1 MDGQSNPAQ
10 FGAMSEQNSIERA
23 ELLKALN
30 ELLEAERA
38 GARVTLET
46 ANQIAGQDLAS
57 LVMDI
62 QHDEVRWC
70 KMLMTVIKSLEG
82 TPSQM
87 TGAFYDKAI
96 AIPEIPV
103 RLTFINRGQAW
114 VVRRLQSL
122 IPRIQDTRICKE
134 LEAMLNAHI
143 ENIERVENKL
153 ARPT

>member
-1 MDGQSNPAQ
+1 MNTQSNPAQ
-10 FGAMSEQNSIERA
+10 LGAMSEQNPIERA

-62 QHDEVRWC
+62 QHDEIRWC
-70 KMLMTVIKSLEG
+70 RMLMTAIKSLEG
-82 TPSQM
+82 TPSRM

-96 AIPEIPV
+96 AIPEIPE

-122 IPRIQDTRICKE
+122 IPRIQESNIRSQLQE
-134 LEAMLNAHI
+134 MLDAHTL
-143 ENIERVENKL
+143 NIRRVEEL
-153 ARPT
+153 I